1 MPSTTLTNSPLFS
14 WLLGY
19 EAKRKQLLN
28 KAPAGALRDF
38 LSVPMPSM
46 ATPIDKVAILAV
58 DFETTGLNA
67 KQDKLLSVGF
77 ITLRQQQMSL
87 KTSYHQIIKTK
98 AQLEE
103 SNVIIHHITDSQKEQ
118 GQALATVVEAL
129 LKALA
134 GKVMLVHFARIEK
147 QFLTE
152 ACHHIY
158 GMAPIFPMIDTLAL
172 AKRRLDKRDVAYDPS
187 ELRLANLRHKMQLPE
202 HHGHNALND
211 AIATAELF
219 MAQMSKANKDGK
231 ITLKDVL
238 L

>member
-1 MPSTTLTNSPLFS
+1 MTSTTLTNSSMFGWLF
-14 WLLGY
+14 GY
-19 EAKRKQLLN
+19 EAKRKQLL
-28 KAPAGALRDF
+28 KKVPEGALRDY
-38 LSVPMPSM
+38 LSVPLPDIN
-46 ATPIDKVAILAV
+46 THIDKVEILAV

-77 ITLRQQQMSL
+77 TTLKKQQISL

-98 AQLEE
+98 EQLEE

-118 GQALATVVEAL
+118 GKALAVVVETL

-134 GKVMLVHFARIEK
+134 GKVMLVHFARIER

-152 ACHHIY
+152 ACYELY
-158 GMAPIFPMIDTLAL
+158 GMAPTFPMIDTLAL

-187 ELRLANLRHKMQLPE
+187 ELRLTNLRNNFQLPE
-202 HHGHNALND
+202 HHAHNALND

-219 MAQMSKANKDGK
+219 MAQMSKVNKDGK
-231 ITLKDVL
+231 ATLKDVL